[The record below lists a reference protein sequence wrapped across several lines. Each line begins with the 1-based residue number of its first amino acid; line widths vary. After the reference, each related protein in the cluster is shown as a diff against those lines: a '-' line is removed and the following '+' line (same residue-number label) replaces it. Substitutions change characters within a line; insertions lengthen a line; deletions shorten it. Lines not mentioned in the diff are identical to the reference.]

1 MSVSSAYLRPKSTR
15 EQAKPSAEVQTNFTR
30 DSAFGK
36 GDSASPRLGK
46 PEL

>member
-15 EQAKPSAEVQTNFTR
+15 EQAKPASKVQTNFTP
-30 DSAFGK
+30 DSPFGK